1 MAAAQPQY
9 VEQVQSNIPAW
20 MQPYAAQL
28 LGSVFGGMDPA
39 TGQFMPGLVGQGY
52 QPYMVPKR
60 DDKGEIIKDDKG
72 NPVLI
77 PGQRVAEFSPMQQQA
92 FDRIAGMGTS
102 PELGQA
108 AEIARQAAARAQGL
122 GTYTPAT
129 AQNFYDSPAFR
140 EMQTQFERVGA
151 APTTQFQ
158 MQGPRDVTAQ
168 QVAAGRMGPVRD
180 VAAQQFT
187 APQMGAFER
196 VASAYDYTPERVSG
210 PDRYEIERAKGYEY
224 DQLGMT
230 PAERV
235 RAANLRE
242 YRMGPAERVG
252 TERFGL
258 GAMQEYMTP
267 YMQSVVDRQKRAAV
281 QDYMR
286 GLPALGAAAARVG
299 GRGGTREAL
308 LQSEAQRNLAN
319 QLGDIE
325 AKGSQQAYEQAS
337 GQFERDRAAAMQAAL
352 ANQAATQD
360 VARQNLQA
368 AMGIQ
373 SLGAGQSLEAQRLNQ
388 AMGLTV
394 GQQNLA
400 AEQARQQFMGSQ
412 SLQAQLANQQAAQ
425 RSAEFQRQ
433 QEMQAA
439 MANQQAGLTVG
450 QQNLAAQLQAMG
462 LNAQQAIE
470 AARLNQA
477 ADLTI
482 GQQNLSAEQ
491 QARLA
496 NQQTGLQAALANQ
509 QMGYNVGQ
517 QNLQSL
523 INQSQFGAGQGLQ
536 AQQMNQSAQLQAQ
549 QQALAQL
556 AQANQFSQQNAQQRA
571 QFGLSG
577 ANLAEQS
584 RQFGAGLGMQGLQQQ
599 LAAAGML
606 GNLGQQQY
614 QQQMGI
620 NAAQLGAGGQQQ
632 ALGQELLNLQYQ
644 DFMNQQQQPYK
655 QLEFMSG
662 ILRGLPATGQTQ
674 TMYQAPGSLFG
685 QIAGVGLGLGSL
697 FGGFGQTTGK

>member
-1 MAAAQPQY
+1 MATPT
-9 VEQVQSNIPAW
+9 EQIQTNIPSYLKDSIL
-20 MQPYAAQL
+20 QLVAQAQAL
-28 LGSVFGGMDPA
+28 S
-39 TGQFMPGLVGQGY
+39 QQGY
-52 QPYMVPKR
+52 QPYAKPKF
-60 DDKGEIIKDDKG
+60 DAQG
-72 NPVLI
+72 NPVYRKDAKGDPILDPQGNPI
-77 PGQRVAEFSPMQQQA
+77 QELEGLQRTAGFNPAQIAAFNQIAAMQKSGQLDQATGLAGLAGIRASELSKYTPASQQQ
-92 FDRIAGMGTS
+92 FYESPQFREMGTS
-102 PELGQA
+102 
-108 AEIARQAAARAQGL
+108 
-122 GTYTPAT
+122 
-129 AQNFYDSPAFR
+129 
-140 EMQTQFERVGA
+140 FERASA
-151 APTTQFQ
+151 APSTQFQ
-158 MQGPRDVTAQ
+158 MQGPRDVASERVQ
-168 QVAAGRMGPVRD
+168 AARMGPVRD
-180 VAAQQFT
+180 VMAREYA
-187 APQMGAFER
+187 APQMAGYER
-196 VASAYDYTPERVSG
+196 VGAPSAYN
-210 PDRYEIERAKGYEY
+210 IERAQAYQYGP
-224 DQLGMT
+224 LAMT
-230 PAERV
+230 PSERI
-235 RAANLRE
+235 RAQNLRE

-258 GAMQEYMTP
+258 GAMQEYMSP
-267 YMQSVVDRQKRAAV
+267 YMQGVVERQKQAAT
-281 QDYMR
+281 QDYLR
-286 GLPALGAAAARVG
+286 GLPALGAAAARAG

-308 LQSEAQRNLAN
+308 LQSEARRNLAT

-325 AKGSQQAYEQAS
+325 AGGLQKAYEQAS

-373 SLGAGQSLEAQRLNQ
+373 QLGAGQSLEEQRLNQ

-400 AEQARQQFMGSQ
+400 AEQARQQFMGQ
-412 SLQAQLANQQAAQ
+412 QGLQAQLANQQVAQ
-425 RSAEFQRQ
+425 RQAEFQRQ
-433 QEMQAA
+433 QQMQAA

-517 QNLQSL
+517 QNLQAL
-523 INQSQFGAGQGLQ
+523 INQSQFGASQGLQ

-556 AQANQFSQQNAQQRA
+556 ASANQFGLQNAAQRA
-571 QFGLSG
+571 QYGLAG

-584 RQFGAGLGMQGLQQQ
+584 RQFGAGMGMQGLQQQ

-606 GNLGQQQY
+606 GNLGMQDY

-632 ALGQELLNLQYQ
+632 ALEQELLNTQYQ
-644 DFMNQQQQPYK
+644 DFLNQQRLPYQQA
-655 QLEFMSG
+655 EFLSG

-674 TMYQAPGSLFG
+674 TMYQAPGSMFG
-685 QIAGVGLGLGSL
+685 QIAGIGLGVGSL
-697 FGGFGQTTGK
+697 FGGLGNTPGGGGLFGGKP

>member
-1 MAAAQPQY
+1 MATTSTPQY

-28 LGSVFGGMDPA
+28 LGSVFGGQDPT

-60 DDKGEIIKDDKG
+60 DEKGDIIKDDKG

-77 PGQRVAEFSPMQQQA
+77 PGQRVAEFSPLQQEA
-92 FDRIAGMGTS
+92 FNRLAGMGVS
-102 PELGQA
+102 PELTQA
-108 AEIARQAAARAQGL
+108 ADIARRVGGAANYPA
-122 GTYTPAT
+122 YTPAT
-129 AQNFYDSPAFR
+129 ERNFYTDAPFR
-140 EMQTQFERVGA
+140 EMGTSFERVGA
-151 APTTQFQ
+151 APFTQFQ
-158 MQGPRDVTAQ
+158 MQGPRDVASERVRAAQ
-168 QVAAGRMGPVRD
+168 MGPVRD
-180 VAAQQFT
+180 VIAGQFT
-187 APQMGAFER
+187 APQMAGYER
-196 VASAYDYTPERVSG
+196 VGLPAAYGV
-210 PDRYEIERAKGYEY
+210 ERAQGYGYGPLE
-224 DQLGMT
+224 MT
-230 PAERV
+230 PSERV
-235 RAANLRE
+235 RAANLRQ

-267 YMQSVVDRQKRAAV
+267 YMQSVVERQKRAAV

-286 GLPALGAAAARVG
+286 GLPAIGAAAARAG

-308 LQSEAQRNLAN
+308 LQSEAQRNLAT

-325 AKGSQQAYEQAS
+325 AKGSQQAYEQSAA
-337 GQFERDRAAAMQAAL
+337 QFERDRAAAMQAAL

-373 SLGAGQSLEAQRLNQ
+373 QLGAGQSLEAQRLNQ

-400 AEQARQQFMGSQ
+400 AEQARQQFMGQQ

-425 RSAEFQRQ
+425 REAEFYRQ
-433 QEMQAA
+433 QQMQGAL
-439 MANQQAGLTVG
+439 ANQQAGLTVG
-450 QQNLAAQLQAMG
+450 QQNLAAQLQTQG

-509 QMGYNVGQ
+509 QMGYNVDQ
-517 QNLQSL
+517 QNLQAL

-536 AQQMNQSAQLQAQ
+536 AQQMNQAAQLQAQ

-556 AQANQFSQQNAQQRA
+556 AQANQFSQQNAAQRA
-571 QFGLSG
+571 QYGLAG

-584 RQFGAGLGMQGLQQQ
+584 RQFGAGLGLQGLQQQ
-599 LAAAGML
+599 LAAAGAL
-606 GNLGQQQY
+606 GGLGMQQY
-614 QQQMGI
+614 QQGMGI
-620 NAAQLGAGGQQQ
+620 NQALLGAGGQQQ
-632 ALGQELLNLQYQ
+632 ALNQQLLNMQYQ
-644 DFMNQQQQPYK
+644 DFVNQQQFPYK
-655 QLEFMSG
+655 QAEFAMG
-662 ILRGLPATGQTQ
+662 ILRGLPATGQTS
-674 TMYQAPGSLFG
+674 TMYQQPGSLFG
-685 QIAGVGLGLGSL
+685 QIAGIAGGVGSL
-697 FGGFGQTTGK
+697 FGGLGQQG